1 MELTLRLDILR
12 DSGQLSK
19 ENYNKVIKVIN
30 YFEEKRDI
38 KLLEENASMFITHL
52 CAALGRIEENNLV
65 NKLDDV
71 VAESLK
77 ENENYDEAFKVAKDL
92 ENILGEIPDSELDFI
107 VMHVCTLV

>member
-92 ENILGEIPDSELDFI
+92 ENILGEIPGSELDFI

>member
-19 ENYNKVIKVIN
+19 ENYNKVIKVID
-30 YFEEKRDI
+30 YFEEKRDV

>member
-30 YFEEKRDI
+30 YFEEKRDV

>member
-19 ENYNKVIKVIN
+19 ENYNKIIQVIN
-30 YFEEKRDI
+30 YFEEKRGV

-52 CAALGRIEENNLV
+52 CSALGRIDENNLV

-71 VAESLK
+71 VAQSLK
-77 ENENYDEAFKVAKDL
+77 ENENYDEALKVVKDL
-92 ENILGEIPDSELDFI
+92 ESIIGEIPDSELDFV
-107 VMHVCTLV
+107 VMHVCTLI